1 MISNEAIQRA
11 EQLVQDIF
19 LQIRNSEVH
28 REVREDPEAYLLSL
42 LSTIKTELSG
52 YRKYRATLHSTVES
66 ASFQS
71 HLEKAREEL
80 PQPVSNE

>member
-1 MISNEAIQRA
+1 MISNEAMQRA

-19 LQIRNSEVH
+19 LQIRFPKVH

-52 YRKYRATLHSTVES
+52 YRKYFAMLHSTVES

-71 HLEKAREEL
+71 HLEEARRLTESATHE
-80 PQPVSNE
+80 